1 MTGGTMNLIC
11 KLFNFILNIF
21 EGVVTVVASALK
33 TVGSA
38 LVDVLSDVWD
48 NTLGSGSF
56 GGLLIGVGLLG
67 LAYFMLT
74 KEKDEKESEK
84 PGPALD
90 SPQLDQPDSYGGYRY
105 DVANNAYSA

>member
-1 MTGGTMNLIC
+1 MNLIC

-33 TVGSA
+33 TIGSA
-38 LVDVLSDVWD
+38 VVDVLSDVWD

-74 KEKDEKESEK
+74 KEKDEKEDKK
-84 PGPALD
+84 PGAAVD
-90 SPQLDQPDSYGGYRY
+90 SPRLDKPNSYGDHRY
-105 DVANNAYSA
+105 DVANNTYSA

>member
-1 MTGGTMNLIC
+1 MNLIC

-21 EGVVTVVASALK
+21 DGVVTVVASALK

-38 LVDVLSDVWD
+38 VVDVLSDVWD

-74 KEKDEKESEK
+74 KEKDEKKDKK
-84 PGPALD
+84 PGAAPD
-90 SPQLDQPDSYGGYRY
+90 SPWLDQPNSYGGYQY
-105 DVANNAYSA
+105 DVANNTYSA

>member
-1 MTGGTMNLIC
+1 MNLIC

-38 LVDVLSDVWD
+38 VIDVLSDVWD

-56 GGLLIGVGLLG
+56 SGLLIGVGLLG

-74 KEKDEKESEK
+74 KEKDEEKDKK
-84 PGPALD
+84 PGAPPN
-90 SPQLDQPDSYGGYRY
+90 SPQLDQSDSYGDHRY
-105 DVANNAYSA
+105 DVANNTYSA

>member
-1 MTGGTMNLIC
+1 MNLIC

-33 TVGSA
+33 TIGSA
-38 LVDVLSDVWD
+38 AVDVLSDVWD

-74 KEKDEKESEK
+74 KEKDEKKDKK
-84 PGPALD
+84 PGAALD
-90 SPQLDQPDSYGGYRY
+90 SPRLDQPNSDGGYRY
-105 DVANNAYSA
+105 DVADNTYSA